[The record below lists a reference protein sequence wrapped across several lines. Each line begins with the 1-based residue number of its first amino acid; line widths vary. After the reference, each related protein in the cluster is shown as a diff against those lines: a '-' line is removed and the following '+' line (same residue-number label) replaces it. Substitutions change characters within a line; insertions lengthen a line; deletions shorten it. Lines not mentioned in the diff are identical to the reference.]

1 MAAATFD
8 TLTATR
14 NLESAG
20 IERQHAE
27 AIAGAM
33 REAVTPDRDEL
44 ATKAAATFDTL
55 TATRNLESAGIER
68 QHAEAIAGAM
78 REAVTPDRDELAT
91 KADLASLRAIYR
103 ALSVQGVAIVA
114 IVCGFIAIVAA
125 LELF

>member
-33 REAVTPDRDEL
+33 REAVTADRDEL
-44 ATKAAATFDTL
+44 ATKT
-55 TATRNLESAGIER
+55 
-68 QHAEAIAGAM
+68 
-78 REAVTPDRDELAT
+78 
-91 KADLASLRAIYR
+91 DLASLRADIYR
-103 ALSVQGVAIVA
+103 ALWVQGAGIVA
-114 IVCGFIAIVAA
+114 IVCGFIAIAA
-125 LELF
+125 TLKLL